1 MEVISFQWRLQTI
14 LIACAKKLQHVNFC
28 GFVTR
33 YNTFFNRKQLQKCF
47 QIARS
52 FRLVLTIF
60 GSQKHF
66 LEKLKILNKLGTFS

>member
-52 FRLVLTIF
+52 CRLVQFDDFRFT
-60 GSQKHF
+60 K
-66 LEKLKILNKLGTFS
+66 TFFRKA